1 MNLLPPRACTRATRS
16 VLRRCALDGP
26 RERDWHACASI
37 NLTRVI
43 CVSVTV
49 HLYQVR
55 LLISVDV
62 GRDASR
68 DKGWAGI
75 LGDII

>member
-1 MNLLPPRACTRATRS
+1 MHACYAERAASMSAGWAT
-16 VLRRCALDGP
+16 G
-26 RERDWHACASI
+26 RDWHACASI

-62 GRDASR
+62 GRDTSR